1 MLVINNSTLHCTVTF
16 LFVGSEADSE
26 DEDILIEKKQE
37 SEEDSEITVRKRIT
51 KTGDNDS

>member
-1 MLVINNSTLHCTVTF
+1 MLVINNSTVHCTVTF

-26 DEDILIEKKQE
+26 EEDILIEKKQE
-37 SEEDSEITVRKRIT
+37 SEEDSEVTVRKRIT